1 MLTARSA
8 LPATIATLPRHQAL
22 AFLSLFFVPGVAQ
35 AILLTVVPLEAL
47 SLLGTARSATLLY
60 VVTGL
65 VAVFGRFS
73 IPYLVALVR
82 RRFVFTIGAIALA
95 TSSSLLA
102 LNELRLLA
110 VGLVLSTFA
119 FACIEITSQLYLLD
133 HVPRHSLKHFEPIRI
148 FASAGPWTVGPWLG
162 VYLQRAIGFAA
173 PFAVTACAGAILL
186 VLFWS
191 LRLGENATL
200 ATTRRPP
207 SNPVLYLRRFFAQP
221 RLRLAW
227 TLAASRSSWWS
238 MFYVYAPIFAVTA
251 GLGAE
256 IGGVVTSIGTRIW
269 LVPVWG
275 WVGRCFGLR
284 RLLHAGYAVA
294 GFLSILAALSFGT
307 P

>member
-1 MLTARSA
+1 MLTVRSA
-8 LPATIATLPRHQAL
+8 MPPTIATLPRHQAL

-60 VVTGL
+60 VFTGL
-65 VAVFGRFS
+65 VAVIGRFS
-73 IPYLVALVR
+73 IPYLVALIR

-102 LNELRLLA
+102 LDELRLLA

-148 FASAGPWTVGPWLG
+148 FASAGPWTLGPWLG
-162 VYLQRAIGFAA
+162 VYLQRAVGSAA
-173 PFAVTACAGAILL
+173 PFAIAACAGLILL

-191 LRLGENATL
+191 LRLDENTLL
-200 ATTRRPP
+200 ATPRRPP

-221 RLRLAW
+221 GFGWRGHLPLHAPLGGVCFTSMR
-227 TLAASRSSWWS
+227 RSSQ
-238 MFYVYAPIFAVTA
+238 
-251 GLGAE
+251 
-256 IGGVVTSIGTRIW
+256 
-269 LVPVWG
+269 
-275 WVGRCFGLR
+275 
-284 RLLHAGYAVA
+284 
-294 GFLSILAALSFGT
+294 
-307 P
+307 